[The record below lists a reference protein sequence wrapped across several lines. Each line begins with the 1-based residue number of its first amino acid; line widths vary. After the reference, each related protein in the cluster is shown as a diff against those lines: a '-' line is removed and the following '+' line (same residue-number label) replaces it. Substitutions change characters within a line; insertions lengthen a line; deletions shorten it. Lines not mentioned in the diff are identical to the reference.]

1 MAYDDI
7 PKSIRDFLF
16 YLDVVTGKSKKTIYE
31 YYLDLRYYFKFLK
44 ALNDNCLSDI
54 DNVDISSLDID
65 FIKKIT
71 LEDTYQYLYHM
82 KEQHNCSNRTLNRKC
97 CSIRGF
103 FKYLCNKTKK
113 IDFNPVEN
121 LESNSLPRTLPKHL
135 SLDEC
140 EMLLSSASDGRNN
153 KRDFAIITLFLNCGM
168 RLTEQVGINLS
179 DLGSDYLT
187 ITGKGNKQRNVYLN
201 DACKEAIKD
210 YLENERRNDNLT
222 EDARRALFV
231 SNKGNRI
238 TRRRVQQVIDEH
250 LKKCGLGDKNY
261 SVHKLRHTAAT
272 LMYRYGNTDLRVLQE
287 ILGHENLGTTQIYTH
302 VDSEQV
308 KDAIDS
314 NPVANLKIKK

>member
-7 PKSIRDFLF
+7 PKDIRDFLF

-44 ALNDNCLSDI
+44 ALNNNSLSNI
-54 DNVDISSLDID
+54 DNVDILDVDIE
-65 FIKKIT
+65 FIKKVT

-82 KEQHNCSNRTLNRKC
+82 KEDRKCSNRTLNRKC

-103 FKYLCNKTKK
+103 FKYLYNKTKK
-113 IDFNPVEN
+113 IDYNPMEN
-121 LESNSLPRTLPKHL
+121 LESSSLPRTLPKHL

-140 EMLLSSASDGRNN
+140 EKLLSSANDGNN
-153 KRDFAIITLFLNCGM
+153 SKRDFAILTLFLNCGM
-168 RLTEQVGINLS
+168 RLSELVGINLS
-179 DLGSDYLT
+179 DLGNDYLT
-187 ITGKGNKQRNVYLN
+187 ITGKGNKQRNIYLN
-201 DACKEAIKD
+201 DACKDAIND
-210 YLENERRNDNLT
+210 YLAHERRHDNLT
-222 EDARRALFV
+222 DDARKALFI

-238 TRRRVQQVIDEH
+238 TRRRVQQVVEEH
-250 LKKCGLGDKNY
+250 LKKCGLSDKKY

-272 LMYRYGNTDLRVLQE
+272 LMYRYGNTDIRVIQE

-302 VDSEQV
+302 VDSEQI

-314 NPVANLKIKK
+314 NPVAAIKIKK